1 MPFLSLR
8 CCLKRCICFLLK
20 QASAD
25 LRRNQS
31 ELCWLHIYIFLQP
44 RQMFL
49 RRRAAVAMVNYE
61 IETNFLDNGEKVL
74 AFTSKEVRTNTNC

>member
-1 MPFLSLR
+1 
-8 CCLKRCICFLLK
+8 
-20 QASAD
+20 
-25 LRRNQS
+25 
-31 ELCWLHIYIFLQP
+31 
-44 RQMFL
+44 MFL